1 MTEWVSET
9 LHDGYQQRFEVSKV
23 LFSEK
28 TEFQDMVIFE
38 NPKFG
43 RVLVLDGVIQTTE
56 KDEFIYH
63 EMMVHTPLLANGAA
77 KRVLIIGGGDGGC
90 LREPLRHPG
99 VEKVTMVEI
108 DPTVVDLSR
117 EYLPM
122 HSDGAFDDPRTDL
135 VIADGLKYVAESAE
149 KFDVIIVDST
159 DPIGPGEVLFTD
171 AFYRDC
177 KARLTD
183 NGVMVTQNSVP
194 FLQPDAFRPALNRL
208 QAIFPCSTC
217 FAISV
222 PTYIGGH
229 MTLGFSTMN
238 PELVSVPVEDL
249 RSRFAGLQMKTRYYT
264 PDLHLGAFALPRFI
278 LDLLD

>member
-90 LREPLRHPG
+90 LQEALRHPG

-135 VIADGLKYVAESAE
+135 VIADGLKYVAESDE

-238 PELVSVPVEDL
+238 PELVSVRVEDL
-249 RSRFAGLQMKTRYYT
+249 RSRFAALQMKTRYYT

>member
-90 LREPLRHPG
+90 LREALRHPG

-135 VIADGLKYVAESAE
+135 VIADGLKYVAESDE

-177 KARLTD
+177 KARLTA

-249 RSRFAGLQMKTRYYT
+249 RSRFAALQMKTRYYT

>member
-1 MTEWVSET
+1 MTEWVAET
-9 LHDGYQQRFEVSKV
+9 LHSGYQQRFEVGKV

-38 NPKFG
+38 NPRFG
-43 RVLVLDGVIQTTE
+43 RVLVLDGIIQTTE
-56 KDEFIYH
+56 GDEFIYH

-77 KRVLIIGGGDGGC
+77 RRVLIIGGGDGGC
-90 LREPLRHPG
+90 LREVLRHPG
-99 VEKVTMVEI
+99 VDKVTMVEI

-117 EYLPM
+117 TYLPK

-135 VIADGLKYVAESAE
+135 VIADGLKYVAESDE
-149 KFDVIIVDST
+149 TFDVIIVDST

-171 AFYRDC
+171 AFYTDC
-177 KARLTD
+177 RARLSA
-183 NGVMVTQNSVP
+183 NGILVTQNSVP
-194 FLQPDAFRPALNRL
+194 FLQPSAFKPALNRL
-208 QAIFPCSTC
+208 QNIFPFSTC

-222 PTYIGGH
+222 PTYVGGH

-238 PELVSVPVEDL
+238 ADMACVPADTL
-249 RSRFAGLQMKTRYYT
+249 RRRFAALGMKTRYYT
-264 PDLHLGAFALPRFI
+264 PDLHLGAFALPQFI

>member
-1 MTEWVSET
+1 MTEGVSET

-90 LREPLRHPG
+90 LREALRHPG

-135 VIADGLKYVAESAE
+135 VIADGLKYVAESDE

-249 RSRFAGLQMKTRYYT
+249 RSRFAALQMKTRYYT

>member
-90 LREPLRHPG
+90 LREALRHPG

-117 EYLPM
+117 EYLPK
-122 HSDGAFDDPRTDL
+122 HSEGAFDDPRTDL
-135 VIADGLKYVAESAE
+135 VIADGLKYVAESDE

-194 FLQPDAFRPALNRL
+194 FLQPGAFRPALNRL

-249 RSRFAGLQMKTRYYT
+249 RSRFAALQMKTRYYT

>member
-1 MTEWVSET
+1 LTEWVSET

-90 LREPLRHPG
+90 LREALRHPG

-135 VIADGLKYVAESAE
+135 VIADGLKYVAESDE

-249 RSRFAGLQMKTRYYT
+249 RSRFAALQMKTRYYT

>member
-38 NPKFG
+38 
-43 RVLVLDGVIQTTE
+43 LDGVIQTTE

-90 LREPLRHPG
+90 LREALRHPG

-135 VIADGLKYVAESAE
+135 VIADGLKYVAESDE

-249 RSRFAGLQMKTRYYT
+249 RSRFAALQMKTRYYT

>member
-90 LREPLRHPG
+90 LREALRHPG

-117 EYLPM
+117 EYLPK

-135 VIADGLKYVAESAE
+135 VIADGLKYVAESDE

-249 RSRFAGLQMKTRYYT
+249 RSRFAALQMKTRYYT

>member
-90 LREPLRHPG
+90 LREALRHPG

-108 DPTVVDLSR
+108 DSTVVDLSR

-135 VIADGLKYVAESAE
+135 VIADGLKYVAESDE

-249 RSRFAGLQMKTRYYT
+249 RSRFAALQMKTRYYT

>member
-1 MTEWVSET
+1 MTEWIAET
-9 LHDGYQQRFEVSKV
+9 LHSGYQQRFEVDRV

-38 NPKFG
+38 NKRFG

-56 KDEFIYH
+56 ADEFIYH
-63 EMMVHTPLLANGAA
+63 EMMVHAPILANGEAR
-77 KRVLIIGGGDGGC
+77 RVLIIGGGDGGC
-90 LREPLRHPG
+90 LREALRHPG

-108 DPTVVDLSR
+108 DPTVVDLSK
-117 EYLPM
+117 EYLPK

-135 VIADGLKYVAESAE
+135 VIADGLKYVAESDEA
-149 KFDVIIVDST
+149 FDVIIVDST

-171 AFYRDC
+171 EFYTDC
-177 KARLTD
+177 RARLSP
-183 NGVMVTQNSVP
+183 NGILVTQNSVP
-194 FLQPDAFRPALNRL
+194 FLQPSAFKPALSRL
-208 QAIFPCSTC
+208 QSIFPYSTC
-217 FAISV
+217 YGISV

-238 PELVSVPVEDL
+238 AELASIPVSTL
-249 RSRFAGLQMKTRYYT
+249 RERFEALGIKTRYYT
-264 PDLHLGAFALPRFI
+264 PELHAGAFALPQFI

>member
-90 LREPLRHPG
+90 LREALRHPG

-135 VIADGLKYVAESAE
+135 VIADGLKYVAESDE

-249 RSRFAGLQMKTRYYT
+249 RSRFAALQMKTRYYT

>member
-90 LREPLRHPG
+90 LREALRHPG

-135 VIADGLKYVAESAE
+135 VIADGLKYVAESDE

-238 PELVSVPVEDL
+238 PELVSVRVEDL
-249 RSRFAGLQMKTRYYT
+249 RSRFAALQMKTRYYT

>member
-90 LREPLRHPG
+90 LREALRHPG

-117 EYLPM
+117 EYLPK

-135 VIADGLKYVAESAE
+135 VIADGLKYVAESDE

-183 NGVMVTQNSVP
+183 NGIMVTQNSVP

-238 PELVSVPVEDL
+238 PELASLPVEQL
-249 RSRFAGLQMKTRYYT
+249 KSRFEVLQIRTRYYT
-264 PDLHLGAFALPRFI
+264 PDLHAGAFALPRFI

>member
-77 KRVLIIGGGDGGC
+77 IRVLIIGGGDGGC
-90 LREPLRHPG
+90 LREALRHPG

-135 VIADGLKYVAESAE
+135 VIADGLKYVAESDE

-249 RSRFAGLQMKTRYYT
+249 RSRFAALQMKTRYYT

>member
-90 LREPLRHPG
+90 LREALRHPG

-171 AFYRDC
+171 AFYRD
-177 KARLTD
+177 
-183 NGVMVTQNSVP
+183 
-194 FLQPDAFRPALNRL
+194 
-208 QAIFPCSTC
+208 
-217 FAISV
+217 
-222 PTYIGGH
+222 
-229 MTLGFSTMN
+229 
-238 PELVSVPVEDL
+238 
-249 RSRFAGLQMKTRYYT
+249 
-264 PDLHLGAFALPRFI
+264 
-278 LDLLD
+278 

>member
-1 MTEWVSET
+1 LTDWIAET
-9 LHDGYQQRFEVSKV
+9 LHSGYQQRFEVSKV

-38 NPKFG
+38 NEKFG

-56 KDEFIYH
+56 RDEFIYH
-63 EMMVHTPLLANGAA
+63 EMMVHTPILAHGDA

-90 LREPLRHPG
+90 LREALRHPG

-108 DPTVVDLSR
+108 DPTVVELSKQ
-117 EYLPM
+117 YLPG
-122 HSDGAFDDPRTDL
+122 HSDGAFDHPRTDL
-135 VIADGLKYVAESAE
+135 VIADGLKYVAESTE
-149 KFDVIIVDST
+149 QFDVIIVDST

-171 AFYRDC
+171 EFYTDC

-183 NGVMVTQNSVP
+183 NGIMVTQNSVP
-194 FLQPDAFRPALNRL
+194 FLQPSAFKPALTRL
-208 QAIFPCSTC
+208 QNIYPFSTC
-217 FAISV
+217 YAISV

-238 PELVSVPVEDL
+238 ADMATVPVEVL
-249 RSRFAGLQMKTRYYT
+249 RERFNALGIKTRYYT
-264 PDLHLGAFALPRFI
+264 PDLHAGAFALPQFI

>member
-90 LREPLRHPG
+90 LREALRHPG

-117 EYLPM
+117 EYLPK

-135 VIADGLKYVAESAE
+135 VIADGLKYVAESDE

-249 RSRFAGLQMKTRYYT
+249 RSRFAALQIKTRYYT